1 MSITT
6 INSTMQAQI
15 MQDVQRM
22 QANAQAPVLPAMTFS
37 STDPDVSFN
46 RIMYGVLG
54 HVDQFQQV
62 AEQQQTAVD
71 TGKVMTWQVR

>member
-1 MSITT
+1 MSITN

-37 STDPDVSFN
+37 STDPDV
-46 RIMYGVLG
+46 RL
-54 HVDQFQQV
+54 
-62 AEQQQTAVD
+62 TASCPARS
-71 TGKVMTWQVR
+71 VM